1 MPDDKLTR
9 SRAAPDRR
17 SGALAP
23 VLRAAAR
30 ATEVNA
36 RVPLMASIR
45 RNARGDHRR
54 VTPGPDAR
62 CGLTPGEQSIG
73 RALNQHG
80 RSRRHAAARSMI
92 FALITASAAVLPST
106 EA

>member
-1 MPDDKLTR
+1 MADDKLTR
-9 SRAAPDRR
+9 SKAAPDRR
-17 SGALAP
+17 SGARAP

-30 ATEVNA
+30 GTEVNA

-62 CGLTPGEQSIG
+62 LRPHAG
-73 RALNQHG
+73 RAVHRARLE
-80 RSRRHAAARSMI
+80 AAWSLAPVMQR
-92 FALITASAAVLPST
+92 PDP
-106 EA
+106 